1 MNDRPSF
8 RRLRAGALCIAGVI
22 LMIASGCARDTAN
35 PVAANATLST
45 GSNSAPAVPAAPG
58 QRTVVRQDDSTPPA
72 SLVTAQFAGSS
83 LRLWPFTGN
92 SFDARGVDP
101 INLVFVGHANPAQ
114 IRDALLGLDGDRT
127 ALGFPGEPPF
137 NQRWKD
143 GFGDVQTCYAEPAG
157 WVGSEIQLTLGDY
170 DPVRFH
176 LRLFRTANG
185 FGEGGWWTVG
195 AAHFEVMIP
204 GTTEHQVLSWER
216 AEEIVA
222 ADLMRSGLL
231 DAGLPAG
238 QIDGIGPSPSWRDIP
253 TFMYNELPAGLI
265 GYINGPAAPVTE
277 AVPLTNDGKAT
288 VLNLARSATPAGGK
302 FDSFTIQMRQ
312 VVPRPFCNGGPL
324 DYVLVQGPVSFEKAV
339 FVDSEGKL
347 SISGRASG
355 LITVTPVD
363 VTQSP
368 PVPSGSSWTATVG
381 DQHEGNIAGQTG
393 RIMAQSKR
401 ILPQDSG
408 TEMIMTRLMVASNG
422 QSSYSLREQCLSE
435 ELTP

>member
-1 MNDRPSF
+1 MNDRSSF
-8 RRLRAGALCIAGVI
+8 SRLRAGALCLAGAI
-22 LMIASGCARDTAN
+22 LLVACGCARDTGN

-45 GSNSAPAVPAAPG
+45 GANSATGIPAAPG
-58 QRTVVRQDDSTPPA
+58 QRNVVRQDGSSPPA
-72 SLVTAQFAGSS
+72 GLVTAQFAGSS
-83 LRLWPFTGN
+83 LQLWPFTGN
-92 SFDARGVDP
+92 SFDGKGVDP
-101 INLVFVGHANPAQ
+101 INLVFVGHASPAQ
-114 IRDALLGLDGDRT
+114 IRDALLGLDGNRT
-127 ALGFPGEPPF
+127 ALGFPDEPPF

-143 GFGDVQTCYAEPAG
+143 GFGDVQTCYAGPAG

-176 LRLFRTANG
+176 LRLFRTANV

-195 AAHFEVMIP
+195 AAHFEVLIP

-216 AEEIVA
+216 AEEMVA

-231 DAGLPAG
+231 DATLPAG
-238 QIDGIGPSPSWRDIP
+238 QIEGIGPSPSWRDIP
-253 TFMYNELPAGLI
+253 TFMYNGLPAGLI
-265 GYINGPAAPVTE
+265 AYINGPAAPVSE
-277 AVPLTNDGKAT
+277 AVPLPNDGRAT

-302 FDSFTIQMRQ
+302 FDSFTIQMHQ

-324 DYVLVQGPVSFEKAV
+324 DYVLVEGPVAFEKAV

-355 LITVTPVD
+355 QITVTPMD

-381 DQHEGNIAGQTG
+381 DQHDGNLAGQTG

-408 TEMIMTRLMVASNG
+408 SEMIMTRLTVASNG
-422 QSSYSLREQCLSE
+422 
-435 ELTP
+435 